1 VLIAEELLLLLLDD
15 QSGATKSSF
24 MRPGL
29 GGALLVELAMAECV
43 LVGPRRRW
51 TGAKVSAV
59 IGVPIPED
67 PLLHAAYAT
76 VAAKPQSAQSLV
88 NALGKNLQSAL
99 AERLAQEGMLE
110 RRESRVLGLF
120 RRTRWPARDTL
131 YKEQVRRSVAAALV
145 EGQEPD
151 PRTAALIA
159 LLSALDRAHKTVD
172 RGGVS
177 SREIKRRARKIAE
190 GDWAAKGV
198 RDAIQAATA
207 AVMVTV
213 TAAGGAAAASSGS

>member
-15 QSGATKSSF
+15 RSGASRSSF

-43 LVGPRRRW
+43 AVGPRRRW

-59 IGVPIPED
+59 AGVPVPQD
-67 PLLHAAYAT
+67 PLLRAAYAT
-76 VAAKPQSAQSLV
+76 VAAKPQRAQYLV

-99 AERLAQEGMLE
+99 AERLVEQGILE
-110 RRESRVLGLF
+110 RRQSRVLGLF
-120 RRTRWPARDTL
+120 PRTRWPARDTFD
-131 YKEQVRRSVAAALV
+131 KQQVRRSVTAALV

-177 SREIKRRARKIAE
+177 SREVKRRARKIAE
-190 GDWAAKGV
+190 GNWAAKGV

-213 TAAGGAAAASSGS
+213 TAGGAAAASSGS